1 MEQIYNK
8 RNLIDLADVQQ
19 LNGDRLEQLM
29 NSFGGFDPVVGE
41 SPYKNLVGSN
51 RHHWDGFEVKESAL
65 FYDYFHILDLVK
77 CNMTKNQ

>member
-1 MEQIYNK
+1 
-8 RNLIDLADVQQ
+8 
-19 LNGDRLEQLM
+19 M

-51 RHHWDGFEVKESAL
+51 RHHWDGFEIKESAL